1 MSTPDPEAVT
11 IAAQMI
17 SRYLAGHVDAMSDPL
32 EDVLGDPRILG
43 EVMAQLTVIAG
54 QLLTTSTEGTG
65 ADPTA
70 ILRDMVERLGGTLD
84 EPWAALDR
92 LRCRCQN
99 VVDCELWRGSRDQR
113 GRGHRPGH
121 CLTWSRAAEVAR

>member
-84 EPWAALDR
+84 
-92 LRCRCQN
+92 
-99 VVDCELWRGSRDQR
+99 
-113 GRGHRPGH
+113 
-121 CLTWSRAAEVAR
+121 